1 MKEENINQIEETQP
15 DTPEEKKK
23 EKTAYQITRADRQ
36 GIKKK
41 ARKVV
46 KSHYLLLVVLC
57 LIAVMYGTEFSYVK
71 DMTDGLHSLITGQE
85 VESGEKDVTLSNVTG
100 GKKVYEDL
108 TKNDLEAGKEDADK
122 QMQEYEEGELGG
134 IVGRQRGNLA
144 PIVNVVSSG
153 RLYVILVEG
162 LRTIFDSSSSVATGI
177 FIVLSMILSAFV
189 WIFIKNMYQVVLRR
203 AFLESRLYEK
213 LPVGHLLHFKTAKR
227 WKRTAMTLFL
237 TEVFYVLWSFTI
249 VGGIIKRYSYF
260 LVPYIAAENPDIKPR
275 EAINLSRRMMNGHK
289 WECFKIEFSFIGW
302 MLLGFATFGGVEL
315 FYGLPYRIA
324 TFTEYYSVLRE
335 RAKAEGVE
343 GTERLNDIYL
353 FEKAEESFLR
363 ASYPDIEEQKKYID
377 EHRITLTGVH
387 GWLVRN
393 MGLWIGHTD
402 QLADYED
409 LDSRRAQ
416 ISEER
421 AAIKGRV
428 YPQRLNPLMD
438 SNATLE
444 LRKLRYVRPYTIWS
458 LILAFIFFSFV
469 GWLWEV
475 SLHLIKDGV
484 FVNRG
489 VFHGP
494 WLPIYGGGLVM
505 ILIVLARFR
514 KKPQVEIALIVVLC
528 GIVEYFTS
536 LFLELSAGM
545 RWWDYTGY
553 FLNLNGRICAEG
565 LLVFALGGA
574 AVVYLAMP
582 LLDSLWMKLNKKI
595 LVPLCIG
602 LLAIFV
608 ADWIYSHYVPNVG
621 EGITDYEDFEE
632 VEE

>member
-15 DTPEEKKK
+15 DTPEKEKK

-71 DMTDGLHSLITGQE
+71 DMTDGLHALITGQE
-85 VESGEKDVTLSNVTG
+85 VENGDKDVTLSNVTG

-177 FIVLSMILSAFV
+177 FIVLSIILSAFV

-363 ASYPDIEEQKKYID
+363 ASYPDVEEQKKYID

-409 LDSRRAQ
+409 LDSRRVQ
-416 ISEER
+416 IAEER

-438 SNATLE
+438 ANATLE
-444 LRKLRYVRPYTIWS
+444 IRKLRYVRPYTIWS

>member
-1 MKEENINQIEETQP
+1 MKE
-15 DTPEEKKK
+15 

-108 TKNDLEAGKEDADK
+108 TKNDLEAGKKDADK
-122 QMQEYEEGELGG
+122 QMKEYEEGELGG

-315 FYGLPYRIA
+315 F
-324 TFTEYYSVLRE
+324 
-335 RAKAEGVE
+335 
-343 GTERLNDIYL
+343 
-353 FEKAEESFLR
+353 
-363 ASYPDIEEQKKYID
+363 
-377 EHRITLTGVH
+377 
-387 GWLVRN
+387 
-393 MGLWIGHTD
+393 
-402 QLADYED
+402 
-409 LDSRRAQ
+409 
-416 ISEER
+416 
-421 AAIKGRV
+421 
-428 YPQRLNPLMD
+428 
-438 SNATLE
+438 
-444 LRKLRYVRPYTIWS
+444 
-458 LILAFIFFSFV
+458 
-469 GWLWEV
+469 
-475 SLHLIKDGV
+475 
-484 FVNRG
+484 
-489 VFHGP
+489 
-494 WLPIYGGGLVM
+494 
-505 ILIVLARFR
+505 
-514 KKPQVEIALIVVLC
+514 
-528 GIVEYFTS
+528 
-536 LFLELSAGM
+536 
-545 RWWDYTGY
+545 
-553 FLNLNGRICAEG
+553 
-565 LLVFALGGA
+565 
-574 AVVYLAMP
+574 
-582 LLDSLWMKLNKKI
+582 
-595 LVPLCIG
+595 
-602 LLAIFV
+602 
-608 ADWIYSHYVPNVG
+608 
-621 EGITDYEDFEE
+621 
-632 VEE
+632 

>member
-15 DTPEEKKK
+15 DAPEKEKK

-85 VESGEKDVTLSNVTG
+85 VENGDKDVTLSNVTG

-249 VGGIIKRYSYF
+249 IGGIIKRYSYF

-302 MLLGFATFGGVEL
+302 MLLGFASFGGVEL

-343 GTERLNDIYL
+343 GTERLNDTYL

>member
-15 DTPEEKKK
+15 DTPEKEKK

-237 TEVFYVLWSFTI
+237 TEAFYVLWSFTI

-315 FYGLPYRIA
+315 FYSLPYRIA

-363 ASYPDIEEQKKYID
+363 ASYPDVEEQKKYID

-409 LDSRRAQ
+409 LDSRRVQ
-416 ISEER
+416 IAEER

-444 LRKLRYVRPYTIWS
+444 IRKLRYVRPYTIWS
-458 LILAFIFFSFV
+458 LILAFIFFSFI

-484 FVNRG
+484 LVNRG

>member
-213 LPVGHLLHFKTAKR
+213 LPVGHLETH
-227 WKRTAMTLFL
+227 
-237 TEVFYVLWSFTI
+237 
-249 VGGIIKRYSYF
+249 SYDA
-260 LVPYIAAENPDIKPR
+260 VPDR
-275 EAINLSRRMMNGHK
+275 G
-289 WECFKIEFSFIGW
+289 
-302 MLLGFATFGGVEL
+302 LLC
-315 FYGLPYRIA
+315 P
-324 TFTEYYSVLRE
+324 
-335 RAKAEGVE
+335 
-343 GTERLNDIYL
+343 
-353 FEKAEESFLR
+353 
-363 ASYPDIEEQKKYID
+363 
-377 EHRITLTGVH
+377 
-387 GWLVRN
+387 
-393 MGLWIGHTD
+393 
-402 QLADYED
+402 
-409 LDSRRAQ
+409 
-416 ISEER
+416 
-421 AAIKGRV
+421 
-428 YPQRLNPLMD
+428 
-438 SNATLE
+438 
-444 LRKLRYVRPYTIWS
+444 
-458 LILAFIFFSFV
+458 
-469 GWLWEV
+469 
-475 SLHLIKDGV
+475 
-484 FVNRG
+484 
-489 VFHGP
+489 
-494 WLPIYGGGLVM
+494 
-505 ILIVLARFR
+505 
-514 KKPQVEIALIVVLC
+514 VVLYDRRRHYQALLLFPGALYLC
-528 GIVEYFTS
+528 GKS
-536 LFLELSAGM
+536 
-545 RWWDYTGY
+545 
-553 FLNLNGRICAEG
+553 
-565 LLVFALGGA
+565 
-574 AVVYLAMP
+574 
-582 LLDSLWMKLNKKI
+582 
-595 LVPLCIG
+595 
-602 LLAIFV
+602 
-608 ADWIYSHYVPNVG
+608 
-621 EGITDYEDFEE
+621 
-632 VEE
+632 

>member
-15 DTPEEKKK
+15 DTPEKKKK

-41 ARKVV
+41 ARQVV

-85 VESGEKDVTLSNVTG
+85 VENGDKDVTLSNVTG

-260 LVPYIAAENPDIKPR
+260 LVPYISAENPDIKPR

-315 FYGLPYRIA
+315 FYSLPYRIA

-363 ASYPDIEEQKKYID
+363 ASYPDVEEQKKYID

-409 LDSRRAQ
+409 LDSRRVQ
-416 ISEER
+416 IAEER

-444 LRKLRYVRPYTIWS
+444 IRKLRYVRPYTIWS
-458 LILAFIFFSFV
+458 LILAFIFFSFI

>member
-1 MKEENINQIEETQP
+1 MKEENINQIEEMEP
-15 DTPEEKKK
+15 DTSDKKKK
-23 EKTAYQITRADRQ
+23 EKTAYQITRVERQ
-36 GIKKK
+36 GMKKK
-41 ARKVV
+41 ARSVV
-46 KSHYLLLVVLC
+46 KSHYLLLIVLC
-57 LIAVMYGTEFSYVK
+57 MIAIMYGTEFSYVK
-71 DMTDGLHSLITGQE
+71 DMTEGLHSFITGQE
-85 VESGEKDVTLSNVTG
+85 VESGNTDVTLSNLTG
-100 GKKVYEDL
+100 GEKVYADL
-108 TKNDLEAGKEDADK
+108 TQNDLEAGKKDADK
-122 QMQEYEEGELGG
+122 QMKEYEEGELGG
-134 IVGRQRGNLA
+134 VVGRQRGNLA
-144 PIVNVVSSG
+144 PIVNVISSG

-162 LRTIFDSSSSVATGI
+162 FRTMFKSSSSVATGI
-177 FIVLSMILSAFV
+177 FIVLSMILSALV

-227 WKRTAMTLFL
+227 WRRTAMTLFL
-237 TEVFYVLWSFTI
+237 TDVFYVLWSLTI

-275 EAINLSRRMMNGHK
+275 EAINLSRRMMDGHK

-302 MLLGFATFGGVEL
+302 MLLGFATFGGVEI
-315 FYGLPYRIA
+315 FYGLPYRVA
-324 TFTEYYSVLRE
+324 TLSEYYAVLRE
-335 RAKAEGVE
+335 RAKAEAIE
-343 GTERLNDIYL
+343 GTERLNDTYL
-353 FEKAEESFLR
+353 FEKADEAFLR
-363 ASYPDIEEQKKYID
+363 ASYPDVEEQKKYID

-402 QLADYED
+402 QLPEYED
-409 LDSRRAQ
+409 LESRRAQ

-438 SNATLE
+438 SSATLE
-444 LRKLRYVRPYTIWS
+444 IRNLRYVRPYTIWS

-505 ILIVLARFR
+505 ILVVLARFR

-621 EGITDYEDFEE
+621 DGITDYEDYEE
-632 VEE
+632 VED

>member
-1 MKEENINQIEETQP
+1 MKE
-15 DTPEEKKK
+15 

-71 DMTDGLHSLITGQE
+71 DMTDGLHALITGQE
-85 VESGEKDVTLSNVTG
+85 VENGDKDVTLSNVTG

-363 ASYPDIEEQKKYID
+363 ASYPDVEEQKKYID

-409 LDSRRAQ
+409 LDSRRVQ
-416 ISEER
+416 IAEER

-438 SNATLE
+438 ANATLE
-444 LRKLRYVRPYTIWS
+444 IRKLRYVRPYTIWS

-582 LLDSLWMKLNKKI
+582 LL
-595 LVPLCIG
+595 
-602 LLAIFV
+602 
-608 ADWIYSHYVPNVG
+608 
-621 EGITDYEDFEE
+621 
-632 VEE
+632 